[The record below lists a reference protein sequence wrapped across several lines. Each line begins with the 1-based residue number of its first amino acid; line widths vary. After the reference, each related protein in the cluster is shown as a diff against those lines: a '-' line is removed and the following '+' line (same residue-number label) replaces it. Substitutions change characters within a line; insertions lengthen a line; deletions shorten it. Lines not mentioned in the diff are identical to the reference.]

1 MEDLSKM
8 IGENGCVF
16 IDNSVTNSD
25 IYMMHILEDTV
36 FTVLNET
43 NAKGGSETN
52 VLTTMNLSGKTVK
65 AGAILT
71 PYNEVFSDVSISSGN
86 LIAYKLGR

>member
-1 MEDLSKM
+1 MDFEGKI
-8 IGENGCVF
+8 IGENGCYYL
-16 IDNSVTNSD
+16 DNSVTNSD
-25 IYMMHILEDTV
+25 VYMIHVLEDTV

-43 NAKGGSETN
+43 NKKGGTETN

-71 PYNEVFSDVSISSGN
+71 PYNEVFSDISVSSGSCI
-86 LIAYKLGR
+86 LYKLGR